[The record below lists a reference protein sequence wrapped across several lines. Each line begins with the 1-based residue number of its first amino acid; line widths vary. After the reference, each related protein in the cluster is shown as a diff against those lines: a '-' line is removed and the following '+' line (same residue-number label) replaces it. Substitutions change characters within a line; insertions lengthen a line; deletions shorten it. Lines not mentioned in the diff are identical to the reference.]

1 MKRSTAEGEKQG
13 ACSQERRTVCWAE
26 PRRGSKMRGRLR
38 GEQGTSPPPP
48 HPIPYSQQPSL
59 FTRLFRK
66 LLENE
71 MQGKKIDYVFV

>member
-1 MKRSTAEGEKQG
+1 MFTGEKNG
-13 ACSQERRTVCWAE
+13 LLGRAPEREQER
-26 PRRGSKMRGRLR
+26 GRPR
-38 GEQGTSPPPP
+38 GEQETSPPPP